1 MQGAN
6 LGDLEIFE
14 CNISQAS
21 AAVRGNIFLLSL
33 VPSSLSLMCCPPVC
47 FGDATTIWTFQ
58 PQILFTDLTASLPVP
73 LSIPYDLG
81 SRVCCL
87 ALGGVTSSY
96 ALDNT
101 TPMLNSQ
108 PPPLLNCVMRRAV
121 FT

>member
-21 AAVRGNIFLLSL
+21 ALLARRQSQPY
-33 VPSSLSLMCCPPVC
+33 VLSPVC

-58 PQILFTDLTASLPVP
+58 PQILFTDLTVSLPVP
-73 LSIPYDLG
+73 RSIPYDLG

-108 PPPLLNCVMRRAV
+108 SPPLLNCVMRRAV